1 MKCGGGRVA
10 QTLSHHQLTAS
21 PQCVRSEHS
30 VAYSARHLPNTAWLH
45 TRTCARA
52 HTHTHTHTH
61 AHSACITTTTTLTVH
76 TLHGHDAHPQDTWAR
91 VQLGPV
97 LMELVKPC
105 SRCQVPTIDQETGE
119 RRSRYE
125 PIRTLRTFRGF
136 GENVYVGENAVQLN
150 LGSIAVG
157 DSVDIVERREAR
169 RYGKAEDPKE

>member
-1 MKCGGGRVA
+1 MWWWEGSTNAVPSPTNRLAPMREVRA
-10 QTLSHHQLTAS
+10 QRCVQCKAS
-21 PQCVRSEHS
+21 TQHRLAPHTHVR
-30 VAYSARHLPNTAWLH
+30 AR
-45 TRTCARA
+45 
-52 HTHTHTHTH
+52 THTHTRTH